1 MALEVKSTKKIGEV
15 AKSTNSKVVVSI
27 VEANIGKYMAIENWF
42 ACRGSANLER
52 GKSMWIP
59 IELANAVA
67 KLIQE
72 GLGVDTLLTLDL
84 TNVKEA

>member
-1 MALEVKSTKKIGEV
+1 MALEIKSEKKIGEV

-27 VEANIGKYMAIENWF
+27 VEANIGKYVAIENWF
-42 ACRGSANLER
+42 VGRGKTTFEQ

-59 IELANAVA
+59 IDQANDVA